1 MALGL
6 FVLFLQQAL
15 SNAVVFQ
22 SRKVV
27 DHHLAIQM
35 VDLVLDTDCQK
46 SVSR

>member
-1 MALGL
+1 MAHGL
-6 FVLFLQQAL
+6 FVLFLQQAF
-15 SNAVVFQ
+15 SNAIVFE

-46 SVSR
+46 SVSH